1 MPWKPTVEGEIP
13 TLGWTAID
21 WMVDN
26 LAQPAIGWYEPF
38 RPTLEQED
46 FILRWYSLEPTDGR
60 FTYRRGLLGRPRG
73 WGKSPLLAALAAFE
87 ALGDCLFDGWDA
99 DGQPVGRPWNS
110 VRTPLVQI
118 AAVSEDQ
125 TRNTWQPLLEMLSDD
140 APALSNHPGL
150 EPLQGAVVLPGRG
163 RIEQV
168 TSSAHTQKGAP
179 AVFAVLDQALALD
192 TPIPTPEGWTTMG
205 DIAVGDR
212 VFGSAGPTTVLV
224 AKPPSLEHDCFRV
237 GFSDGTSVIA
247 SEGHLWLTRVRGSAA
262 KPRVRTTGEM
272 MHDGR
277 VFRIPVAP
285 AQERAEQDLPCPPYL
300 LGYWLGDGTRGKAEL
315 TVSERDL
322 EALMAS
328 LAGFGISSHPRRY
341 RRADGMPPAVN
352 LSFTEARG
360 FMCADR
366 PKYCKALQRMDV
378 YRNKAA
384 PIPREYLLGSI
395 AQRTELVQGLMDSD
409 GCVTAKGTCTFVS
422 VEREL
427 AELVTKLLRGL
438 GQVTSGPRWISDER
452 YSGGGKFRVDFTPR
466 LGFNPFLNPRKRDR
480 VRDHQRGAGWITVT
494 SITRVPRVPVR
505 CIGVAAED
513 HLFAFGVG
521 GHLTHNT
528 EEWRPS
534 NGGVRLAHTL
544 RTNVT
549 KNGGRT
555 LESPN
560 AYIPGEGSVAEQS
573 AEYAKAA
580 AEGRTRAKGI
590 LWDHREAPAE
600 TDMSDR
606 ASLIAGLRAAY
617 GDSSKH
623 PDGCVLHTPP
633 CPPGWVDL
641 DPIVEQIWDPAT
653 DPQMARSDFLNQI
666 THSSDAWI
674 PKPDWDAAA
683 VDDRLA
689 DGDTVVLGF
698 DGSRGRNRG
707 KADATALVACRV
719 SDGLLSVVHVWE
731 QPEGPQGEGWLP
743 NVQEVFGEVERAFA
757 RWNVV
762 AFYAD
767 PSGWTEPV
775 ARWEATW
782 GRRLRV
788 KASNTTPISLWP
800 RGKDSRVT
808 EYVER
813 FRQAVAAGEAHH
825 DQSPALT
832 RHVLN
837 ARRRQTKTGYL
848 LYKEFPDSHRKIDA
862 AYAAVLA
869 WKARIDAL
877 GSGLGRANTGRAG
890 RRTHHRKLVHR

>member
-1 MPWKPTVEGEIP
+1 MPWKPSVEGEIP
-13 TLGWTAID
+13 TLGWVAID

-26 LAQPAIGWYEPF
+26 LAQPARGWYEPF
-38 RPTLEQED
+38 RPTREQED
-46 FILRWYSLEPTDGR
+46 FILRWYSLDPETGKFP
-60 FTYRRGLLGRPRG
+60 YRRALLGRPRG
-73 WGKSPLLAALAAFE
+73 WGKSPCLAGLAAFE

-99 DGQPVGRPWNS
+99 EGQPVGRPWS
-110 VRTPLVQI
+110 TARTPLVQI

-125 TRNTWQPLLEMLSDD
+125 TRNTWQPLLEMLGDE
-140 APALSNHPGL
+140 APALDNYPGL
-150 EPLQGAVVLPGRG
+150 EPMLGAVMLPKRG

-168 TSSAHTQKGAP
+168 TSSANTQKGAP

-205 DIAVGDR
+205 ELSAGDT
-212 VFGSAGPTTVLV
+212 VFGSAGPTSVLV
-224 AKPPSLEHDCFRV
+224 AKPPSLDHECFRV
-237 GFSDGTSVIA
+237 EFSDGTSVIA

-262 KPRVRTTGEM
+262 RPKVRTTGEM
-272 MHDGR
+272 LRDGR
-277 VFRIPVAP
+277 TFRIPVAP
-285 AQERAEQDLPCPPYL
+285 PQERPEQALACPPYL

-315 TVSERDL
+315 AVSEQDL
-322 EALMAS
+322 EALTS
-328 LAGFGISSHPRRY
+328 TLARFGISSHPRRY
-341 RRADGMPPAVN
+341 RRADGASAVVN
-352 LSFTEARG
+352 LSFTVARG
-360 FMCADR
+360 FQCADR
-366 PKYCKALQRMDV
+366 PEYCKALQGMDV
-378 YRNKAA
+378 YRDKSA

-395 AQRTELVQGLMDSD
+395 AQRTELLQGLMDSD
-409 GCVTAKGTCTFVS
+409 GCVTSQGTCTFVS
-422 VEREL
+422 VTREL
-427 AELVTKLLRGL
+427 AELVTTLLRSL
-438 GQVTSGPRWISDER
+438 GQVTTGPKWVIDER

-466 LGFNPFLNPRKRDR
+466 GGFNPFLTPRKRQR
-480 VRDHQRGAGWITVT
+480 VRDHRRGADWITVT
-494 SITRVPRVPVR
+494 AITAVPRVPVR
-505 CIGVAAED
+505 CIGVESDD
-513 HLFAFGVG
+513 HLFAFGLG

-528 EEWRPS
+528 EEWTRS
-534 NGGVRLAHTL
+534 NGGIRLAHTL

-555 LESPN
+555 IESPN

-580 AEGRTRAKGI
+580 AEGRTRTTGI
-590 LWDHREAPAE
+590 LWDHREAPPE
-600 TDMSDR
+600 TDLSDR
-606 ASLIAGLRAAY
+606 DSLIVGLRHVY

-623 PDGCVLHTPP
+623 PDGCVLHDPP

-666 THSSDAWI
+666 THSSDSWI
-674 PKPDWDAAA
+674 PQPEWEAAGLDAQL
-683 VDDRLA
+683 DE
-689 DGDTVVLGF
+689 GDTITLGF

-707 KADATALVACRV
+707 KADATALIACRV
-719 SDGLLSVVHVWE
+719 ADGLLSVVGVWE
-731 QPEGPQGEGWLP
+731 QPEGPLGADWLP
-743 NVQEVFGEVERAFA
+743 DVDDVSAAVNAAFQ

-762 AFYAD
+762 GFYAD

-775 ARWEATW
+775 ARWEAQW

-788 KASNTTPISLWP
+788 KASQTAPISAWP

-813 FRQAVAAGEAHH
+813 LRQAIAAGEAHH
-825 DQSPALT
+825 DHSPALT

-837 ARRRQTKTGYL
+837 ARRRQTRTGYL

-869 WKARIDAL
+869 WKARIDAI
-877 GSGLGRANTGRAG
+877 GAGVGRAPSADRG
-890 RRTHHRKLVHR
+890 RRTRHRKLVHR